1 MSPTLYARNRE
12 KPRSE
17 LGQEG
22 IIKAQGGRKNK
33 RTAHACVVDQ
43 AVNRLH
49 R

>member
-1 MSPTLYARNRE
+1 MSPILYARDRE

-22 IIKAQGGRKNK
+22 NIEAQGGKKTK
-33 RTAHACVVDQ
+33 RTAHACVVDK
-43 AVNRLH
+43 AVNGLH